1 MSDSLLQPEQ
11 RVLSTLNN
19 DGSRRWL
26 NPRLSQ
32 GRFLTGRRAAAYAL
46 ILIFTAI
53 PHLRLN
59 DKPLVLLDIIHREFT
74 LFGKTFLPTDTLLL
88 ALLLLMVF
96 LSIFLITA
104 LFGRVWCGW
113 ACPQTVY
120 MEFVY
125 RPLERLFEGAPGRSS
140 PKKARGLRKVAK
152 FICYLLVSAF
162 LAHTFLAYFV
172 GTDNLRQWIFTSP
185 HQHPIAFLVV
195 LATTGLMLFDFGY
208 FREQVCVVVCP
219 YARLQS
225 ALLDRDSLIVTY
237 DYKRGEPRGRV
248 KKSAPAPLGSL
259 APGQALA
266 LPVLGDCVDCTLCV
280 QTCPTGIDI
289 RQGLQLECIG
299 CAQCIDAC
307 DAVMTKLGRD
317 TGLIRYSSQRAIEEG
332 KSHLIRPRVLIYPV
346 ILSGL
351 LVAFLMVLSGKGDAE
366 FILLRERGLPFQTM
380 ASGEIA
386 NQMRV
391 RLTNRSPDAA
401 SYTLELIDAPGL
413 TLRADANPITAQPG
427 EQVSQRL
434 LIVADPDWFEVSPKT
449 ITVRVSDGQGF
460 SEDKPFIIH
469 GPRRRATPS
478 VPAPQGEA
486 P

>member
-1 MSDSLLQPEQ
+1 MSESLLQPEQ

-26 NPRLSQ
+26 NPRPSR
-32 GRFLTGRRAAAYAL
+32 GRFLNGRRITAYTL

-53 PHLRLN
+53 PHARLN
-59 DKPLVLLDIIHREFT
+59 GKPLVLLDIIHREFT

-96 LSIFLITA
+96 FLIFLVTA
-104 LFGRVWCGW
+104 MFGRVWCGW

-125 RPLERLFEGAPGRSS
+125 RPLERLFEGKPGNSARIR
-140 PKKARGLRKVAK
+140 ARGFRKILK
-152 FICYLLVSAF
+152 FVCYLLISAL

-185 HQHPIAFLVV
+185 HQHPIAFLVA

-208 FREQVCVVVCP
+208 FREQVCVVACP

-225 ALLDRDSLIVTY
+225 ALLDRDSMIVTY
-237 DYKRGEPRGRV
+237 DSKRGEPRGRV
-248 KKSAPAPLGSL
+248 KNRNPGL
-259 APGQALA
+259 APGQAIA
-266 LPVLGDCVDCTLCV
+266 LPVLGDCVDCTMCV

-289 RQGLQLECIG
+289 RHGLQLECIG

-307 DAVMTKLGRD
+307 DAVMTKLGRA

-332 KSHLIRPRVLIYPV
+332 RTRLIRARVIIYPL
-346 ILSGL
+346 ILL
-351 LVAFLMVLSGKGDAE
+351 ALATAFLVVLSGKGGAD
-366 FILLRERGLPFQTM
+366 FVLLRERGLPFQTM
-380 ASGEIA
+380 GTGEIV

-391 RLTNRSPDAA
+391 RLTNRSAVPAV
-401 SYTLELIDAPGL
+401 YTIELVDDPGL
-413 TLRADANPITAQPG
+413 TLRADVNPFTVRSG
-427 EQVSQRL
+427 EQVSHRL
-434 LIVADPDWFEVSPKT
+434 LIVADPDWFDVSPKT
-449 ITVRVSDGQGF
+449 VMVRVADGHGF
-460 SEDKPFIIH
+460 TKDTPFILH
-469 GPRRRATPS
+469 GPRRRAATSP
-478 VPAPQGEA
+478 PEGDAP
-486 P
+486 